1 LQDATTHK
9 PPPIISVQHVASNGG
24 INPNGQQ
31 TDGTLG
37 LHLSSLSEA
46 NLNTTT
52 TTLHSSSSDKW
63 TNFEVD
69 YDDEMMQNDAP
80 AAAPLAVVPVIESH
94 TTETFPA
101 STTAG
106 DDFHQMMHQLEE
118 LKEKPLFSEDELEE
132 ATEDDDLFDDE
143 DYDLEEVIR
152 RHKQRLEESR
162 RKAGIVED
170 DDDDYYDD
178 YSAEEDE
185 EEQKRKQTKQSP
197 SATGAD
203 EGTDNVMQDYL
214 SNIKSK
220 SAPHRFKSKFDDFN
234 DSGDGDLLSGIS
246 SSRKLRKNDSIK
258 IISTPNGKVGIVYKV
273 EPKVTEDELGR
284 KATADGNSAGVVA
297 NGGGAVEQR
306 QNKITPVITA
316 DGKVALL
323 YRGASD
329 NGDTFRN
336 KYEPIT
342 AKDILQMIDNNNNNN
357 NNNSNGSGAGGNSPA
372 SGASSSNTNS
382 SIKNITNNNIYNS
395 HNNYGNSYDSFNR
408 NVNNVIVD
416 SHPPETGDDSRENNA
431 AIGGGASRMD
441 HLPTVAYPR
450 ITTPMPRNSPSNVH
464 HHVALSSTTSNALPA
479 TPTSSS
485 PFGKLDGTQM
495 PPGSGAFQPYDRQE
509 NSLLIN
515 RPLSEVLGIRKNQ
528 YLETNTIKIPNSET
542 STNKMRIGTNN
553 NLLSSL
559 LHNLQ
564 HGLPNGTSISDHREP
579 HVRRPAP
586 EDDQHRRAGYSVNGF
601 SRSRFYI
608 NRRTTPALPPRIIK
622 EESEE
627 DTFIGEGDDN
637 ALPEVINLAIIPAFE
652 HEIDEKYI
660 RPHHGDLHR
669 RHRHQYNVAPGQPAV
684 HCAMQALV
692 ACAVLATFFG
702 IVGTYFKSRVV
713 DHIRVLYW

>member
-1 LQDATTHK
+1 
-9 PPPIISVQHVASNGG
+9 
-24 INPNGQQ
+24 
-31 TDGTLG
+31 
-37 LHLSSLSEA
+37 
-46 NLNTTT
+46 
-52 TTLHSSSSDKW
+52 
-63 TNFEVD
+63 
-69 YDDEMMQNDAP
+69 MMQNDAP
-80 AAAPLAVVPVIESH
+80 APAPLAVVPVIESH
-94 TTETFPA
+94 TTETFPVG
-101 STTAG
+101 STAG
-106 DDFHQMMHQLEE
+106 DEFHRMMHQLEE

-143 DYDLEEVIR
+143 DYNLQEVIR
-152 RHKQRLEESR
+152 RHKERLEEIR
-162 RKAGIVED
+162 RKAGIVD
-170 DDDDYYDD
+170 DADDDYYDD

-185 EEQKRKQTKQSP
+185 EEQRRKQTKLSP
-197 SATGAD
+197 SGTAPD

-220 SAPHRFKSKFDDFN
+220 SAPHRFKSKLDDFN
-234 DSGDGDLLSGIS
+234 DSGDGDLLSGIGS
-246 SSRKLRKNDSIK
+246 NRKLRKNDSIK

-273 EPKVTEDELGR
+273 EPKVTEDESTR
-284 KATADGNSAGVVA
+284 KATPDGNSGNGAVS

-342 AKDILQMIDNNNNNN
+342 AKDILQLIDNNNNNN
-357 NNNSNGSGAGGNSPA
+357 NNNSNGSAAGGNSPA
-372 SGASSSNTNS
+372 SGAGSSNTNS
-382 SIKNITNNNIYNS
+382 SIKHITNNNIYNS

-416 SHPPETGDDSRENNA
+416 SHPPDTGDDSRENNA
-431 AIGGGASRMD
+431 ALGGGASRIEQV
-441 HLPTVAYPR
+441 PTVAYPR

-464 HHVALSSTTSNALPA
+464 HHVALSSTTSSHVPA

-485 PFGKLDGTQM
+485 AFGKLDGTLM
-495 PPGSGAFQPYDRQE
+495 STGSGPFQPYDRQE

-564 HGLPNGTSISDHREP
+564 HGVPNGTSVGDHREP
-579 HVRRPAP
+579 HLRRPAA
-586 EDDQHRRAGYSVNGF
+586 EDEQHRRAGYSVNGF

-608 NRRTTPALPPRIIK
+608 NRRTTPALPPRVIK

-627 DTFIGEGDDN
+627 DTFIGDGDDN

>member
-1 LQDATTHK
+1 
-9 PPPIISVQHVASNGG
+9 
-24 INPNGQQ
+24 
-31 TDGTLG
+31 
-37 LHLSSLSEA
+37 
-46 NLNTTT
+46 
-52 TTLHSSSSDKW
+52 
-63 TNFEVD
+63 
-69 YDDEMMQNDAP
+69 MMQNDAP
-80 AAAPLAVVPVIESH
+80 AQGSPLAVVPIGQPH
-94 TTETFPA
+94 TTETLPVGA
-101 STTAG
+101 PVGTTVVAG
-106 DDFHQMMHQLEE
+106 DEFHRVMHQLEE
-118 LKEKPLFSEDELEE
+118 LKDKPLFSEDELEE

-152 RHKQRLEESR
+152 RHRQKLEEAR
-162 RKAGIVED
+162 QKAGIVDD

-185 EEQKRKQTKQSP
+185 EEQRRKQTKQSN
-197 SATGAD
+197 AGGAPD
-203 EGTDNVMQDYL
+203 EVNSDNVMQDYL

-234 DSGDGDLLSGIS
+234 ESGDGDLLSGIS

-273 EPKVTEDELGR
+273 EPKVTEEESTR
-284 KATADGNSAGVVA
+284 KAVPDGNGASGSGS
-297 NGGGAVEQR
+297 NGGGAAGDEQR

-342 AKDILQMIDNNNNNN
+342 AKDILQLIDNNNNNN
-357 NNNSNGSGAGGNSPA
+357 NNNSNGSAVDGSNSPA
-372 SGASSSNTNS
+372 SGAGSSNTNS

-416 SHPPETGDDSRENNA
+416 SHPPDTGDDDSRENNA
-431 AIGGGASRMD
+431 AIGAAGAANR
-441 HLPTVAYPR
+441 LNPVPTVSYPR
-450 ITTPMPRNSPSNVH
+450 ITTPMSRNSAVNVQ
-464 HHVALSSTTSNALPA
+464 HVAPTSITSINP
-479 TPTSSS
+479 TTSSS
-485 PFGKLDGTQM
+485 SGSGLFSKLDGTLTATA
-495 PPGSGAFQPYDRQE
+495 SGTFQPYDRQE

-528 YLETNTIKIPNSET
+528 YLETNTIKIPNGET
-542 STNKMRIGTNN
+542 STNKMRIGTSN

-564 HGLPNGTSISDHREP
+564 QQQQHGSLPNGTAIITDHNEQR
-579 HVRRPAP
+579 RRPATS

-622 EESEE
+622 EEESEE
-627 DTFIGEGDDN
+627 DTFIGGDGDDTS
-637 ALPEVINLAIIPAFE
+637 LPEVINLAIIPAFE

-660 RPHHGDLHR
+660 RPHHGDWHR